1 MHVIREKDLIE
12 PSLLASFAEH
22 GSATGV
28 GPVKK
33 REHVAARQTEQ
44 VHGRLTSR
52 PLSCI
57 SPSDI
62 RRRRETHRERER
74 EKEKKQQGRKGE
86 RGIRGCITPA
96 AAPLL
101 ILAAHN
107 SLRVFAEKPRG
118 CKAH

>member
-12 PSLLASFAEH
+12 SSLLASFAEH

-52 PLSCI
+52 PRSCI

-74 EKEKKQQGRKGE
+74 ERERNREGREKEEHEG
-86 RGIRGCITPA
+86 A
-96 AAPLL
+96 
-101 ILAAHN
+101 
-107 SLRVFAEKPRG
+107 
-118 CKAH
+118 